1 MHAVK
6 CTIIEEKETDD
17 EQTLSDYDNVNDY
30 SEHNNK
36 ISSSVDIVSLKSSI
50 TSTMQYNPYPMIF
63 LGEQL
68 NKQERTSTSEDDDD
82 DNDDDDDYIIVD
94 QQKPIVQL
102 TMMNNESKVEI
113 EEIYDDDDEYFESTR
128 LFDNEQLNGNLSDQS
143 QYSDDLRLIFYFLF
157 FFFLI
162 CK

>member
-1 MHAVK
+1 VHAVK